1 MTNSS
6 PSWYHAQGW
15 TGSVTLQ
22 GDVQQ
27 PENPGNRDPQI
38 LAMMG
43 SWERIAMAL
52 ASSSALRSRGAR
64 FIPQLPGE
72 DAAGYDARTSKF
84 VHVPWFEELTELAV
98 HKLFRKTL
106 NFQTED
112 QALQE
117 WIEDVDGT
125 GTDLEAFWKL
135 VTKIAVQYGHCHV
148 LTDMATD
155 VVPRTLLEEQQLAV
169 KPNLFV
175 IRPEQVVGFRTKRV
189 AGREQ
194 LTQFRYLEMAQVEDG
209 RYGSKWVERV
219 RVLEPG
225 KFELWEKADN
235 RAESWSLIEQGTYDL
250 NEIPV
255 STVYGRREG
264 VMVSSPPLLEV
275 ANINLLYDLALCD
288 HSHQM
293 SVAAT
298 PILVL
303 KGFDEHQPDLTVSV
317 NRALAMPP
325 DGDVS
330 YVQTDSAS
338 FQAQENYLGFLA
350 DRMNQ
355 VAIVGFKAQKNAAE
369 AAAAKRMDHSDEDSA
384 LSTIATSVEVA
395 VKQAVDWALQ
405 YMGNTAEYD
414 LGIPDNL
421 SDETLD
427 PQEVAQLLALANSG
441 VITKE
446 TLITTLVKGEVL
458 DVDPV
463 EEAELASQ
471 ESLDDLVQ
479 NQEVMASFA
488 PDPKEQPKPPS
499 N

>member
-27 PENPGNRDPQI
+27 PENPGNRDQQI
-38 LAMMG
+38 LSMMG

-84 VHVPWFEELTELAV
+84 VHVPWFEELSELAV

-250 NEIPV
+250 SEIPV

-264 VMVSSPPLLEV
+264 VMLSSPPLLEV

-479 NQEVMASFA
+479 NQEVMAAFA
-488 PDPKEQPKPPS
+488 PDPGKQPKPPS

>member
-15 TGSVTLQ
+15 TGAVTLQ
-22 GDVQQ
+22 GDVRQ

-38 LAMMG
+38 LSMMG

-84 VHVPWFEELTELAV
+84 VHVPWFEELSELAV

-235 RAESWSLIEQGTYDL
+235 RAERWSLIEQGTYGL

-384 LSTIATSVEVA
+384 LSTIATSIEVA

-479 NQEVMASFA
+479 NQETMASFA
-488 PDPKEQPKPPS
+488 SDPGKQPKPPS

>member
-84 VHVPWFEELTELAV
+84 VHVPWFEELSELAV

-479 NQEVMASFA
+479 NQEVMAAFA
-488 PDPKEQPKPPS
+488 SDPKEQPEPPS

>member
-1 MTNSS
+1 MTHSS

-15 TGSVTLQ
+15 TGAVTLQ
-22 GDVQQ
+22 GDAQQ

-52 ASSSALRSRGAR
+52 ASTSALRSRGAR

-84 VHVPWFEELTELAV
+84 VHVPWFEELSELAV

-106 NFQTED
+106 NFQTDD

-117 WIEDVDGT
+117 WIEDVDGS

-189 AGREQ
+189 AGRER

-235 RAESWSLIEQGTYDL
+235 RAESWNLIEQGTYDL
-250 NEIPV
+250 DEIPV

-325 DGDVS
+325 EGDVS

-355 VAIVGFKAQKNAAE
+355 VAIVGFKEQKNAAE
-369 AAAAKRMDHSDEDSA
+369 AAASKRMDHSDEDSA

-405 YMGNTAEYD
+405 YLGSEAEYD

-458 DVDPV
+458 DVDPA

-471 ESLDDLVQ
+471 EALDDLVE

-488 PDPKEQPKPPS
+488 PDPEEQPAPPS

>member
-84 VHVPWFEELTELAV
+84 VHVPWFEELSELAV

-135 VTKIAVQYGHCHV
+135 VTKIAVRYGHCHV

-235 RAESWSLIEQGTYDL
+235 RAERWSLIEQGTYGL

-488 PDPKEQPKPPS
+488 SDPEEQPTPPS

>member
-1 MTNSS
+1 MTHSS

-15 TGSVTLQ
+15 TGAVTLQ
-22 GDVQQ
+22 GDAQQ

-52 ASSSALRSRGAR
+52 ASTSALRSRGAR

-84 VHVPWFEELTELAV
+84 VHVPWFEELSELAV

-117 WIEDVDGT
+117 WIEDVDGS

-135 VTKIAVQYGHCHV
+135 VTKVAIQYGHCHV

-189 AGREQ
+189 AGRER

-235 RAESWSLIEQGTYDL
+235 RAESWDLIEQGTYDL
-250 NEIPV
+250 DEIPV

-325 DGDVS
+325 EGDVS

-355 VAIVGFKAQKNAAE
+355 VAIVGFKEQKNAAE

-384 LSTIATSVEVA
+384 LSTIATSIEVA

-405 YMGNTAEYD
+405 YLGSTAEYD

-471 ESLDDLVQ
+471 EALDDLVQ

-488 PDPKEQPKPPS
+488 PDPEEQPAPPS

>member
-15 TGSVTLQ
+15 TGAVTLQ
-22 GDVQQ
+22 GGMQQ

-38 LAMMG
+38 LGMMG
-43 SWERIAMAL
+43 PWERVAMAL
-52 ASSSALRSRGAR
+52 ASTSALRSRGAR
-64 FIPQLPGE
+64 FSPQLPGE

-84 VHVPWFEELTELAV
+84 VHVPWFEELSELAV

-112 QALQE
+112 QALQD
-117 WIEDVDGT
+117 WIENVDGS

-135 VTKIAVQYGHCHV
+135 VTKVALQYGHCHV

-155 VVPRTLLEEQQLAV
+155 VVPRTLLEEQQMAV

-189 AGREQ
+189 AGRER

-235 RAESWSLIEQGTYDL
+235 RADSWTLIEEGTYDL
-250 NEIPV
+250 DEIPV
-255 STVYGRREG
+255 ATVYGRREG

-275 ANINLLYDLALCD
+275 ANLNLLYDLALCD

-338 FQAQENYLGFLA
+338 FQAQENYLAFLA

-355 VAIVGFKAQKNAAE
+355 VAIVGFKEQKNAAE
-369 AAAAKRMDHSDEDSA
+369 AAASKRMDHSDEDSA
-384 LSTIATSVEVA
+384 LSTIATSIEVA

-405 YMGNTAEYD
+405 YMGSTAEFD

-427 PQEVAQLLALANSG
+427 PQEVAQLLALKNSG
-441 VITKE
+441 VITQE
-446 TLITTLVKGEVL
+446 TLLTTLVKGEVL
-458 DVDPV
+458 DIDPA

-488 PDPKEQPKPPS
+488 PDPQGQSKPPAK
-499 N
+499 

>member
-38 LAMMG
+38 LSMMG

-84 VHVPWFEELTELAV
+84 VHVPWFEELSELAV

-479 NQEVMASFA
+479 NQEVMAAFA
-488 PDPKEQPKPPS
+488 PDHKEQPKPPS

>member
-15 TGSVTLQ
+15 TGAVTLQ
-22 GDVQQ
+22 GDVRQ

-52 ASSSALRSRGAR
+52 ASTSALRSRGAR

-84 VHVPWFEELTELAV
+84 VHVPWFEELSELAV

-250 NEIPV
+250 SEIPV

-488 PDPKEQPKPPS
+488 SDPEEQPTPPS

>member
-1 MTNSS
+1 
-6 PSWYHAQGW
+6 
-15 TGSVTLQ
+15 
-22 GDVQQ
+22 
-27 PENPGNRDPQI
+27 
-38 LAMMG
+38 MMG
-43 SWERIAMAL
+43 AWERVAMAL
-52 ASSSALRSRGAR
+52 ADSTTLKNAGTR

-72 DAAGYDARTSKF
+72 DDDGYRARTSKF

-106 NFQTED
+106 NFETQDE
-112 QALQE
+112 ALKE
-117 WIEDVDGT
+117 WTEDVDGS

-135 VTKIAVQYGHCHV
+135 VTKIAIQYGHCHV
-148 LTDMATD
+148 LTDMSTD
-155 VVPRTLLEEQQLAV
+155 VVPRTLREQEELAI

-175 IRPEQVVGFRTKRV
+175 IKPQQVVGFRTERV
-189 AGREQ
+189 AGRER
-194 LTQFRYLEMAQVEDG
+194 LTQFRYLEVAQKPDG
-209 RYGSKWVERV
+209 KYGSIWVDRV

-225 KFELWEKADN
+225 KFELWEKPQGGPDD
-235 RAESWSLIEQGTYDL
+235 WTLIEEGTYDL
-250 NEIPV
+250 DEIPV

-275 ANINLLYDLALCD
+275 ANLNLLYDLALCD

-303 KGFDEHQPDLTVSV
+303 KGFDEHQPELTVSV

-325 DGDVS
+325 EGDVN

-338 FQAQENYLGFLA
+338 FTAQENYLKFLA

-355 VAIVGFKAQKNAAE
+355 TAIVGFKEQKNAAE
-369 AAAAKRMDHSDEDSA
+369 AAAAKRLDHSDEDSA
-384 LSTIATSVEVA
+384 LSTIATSIETA

-405 YMGNTAEYD
+405 YLGSDAEFN

-421 SDETLD
+421 SDEMLD
-427 PQEVAQLLALANSG
+427 PQQIAQLLALNSSG

-446 TLITTLVKGEVL
+446 TLLETLVKGEVL
-458 DVDPV
+458 DIDPV
-463 EEAELASQ
+463 EEAEMASQ
-471 ESLDDLVQ
+471 QALDDLVE

-488 PDPKEQPKPPS
+488 QPEPESSGPPT